1 VSLPR
6 LHLVLR
12 CSLILF
18 GVASAPGVSLAVVR
32 SMHIDFG
39 INNQQTM
46 LPGWNN
52 FTGAALTEPTT
63 VLNLIDSV
71 GNPTGIV
78 FTPTWSAP
86 DTNDDTG
93 IALALA
99 NFQGRYPDELPGIAQ
114 SALRDNLYVR
124 DGYTFTVTL
133 SNLPANTR
141 YNFLF
146 YGAAG
151 ETSTGDYSLWT
162 VTGSNSGS
170 DFITPLV
177 ANHTQVATVNGIIP
191 NASNSIAVRFEGRRP
206 NGAVQNPGI
215 NNDGLGRFNYMRI
228 LQHSLINGDFD
239 ANGVVNAADYTAW
252 RNDFGNWAH
261 VTGSDGNH
269 NGFVDASDYVIWR
282 KAMSTVGGAT
292 ASSSADSL
300 AVPEPHAALLL
311 AAMIFSVCGQRV
323 RDRGRSRR

>member
-1 VSLPR
+1 VSFRR

-18 GVASAPGVSLAVVR
+18 GVVAAPAVSLAAVR
-32 SMHIDFG
+32 SIHVDFG
-39 INNQQTM
+39 INTQLTTI
-46 LPGWNN
+46 PGWNN
-52 FTGAALTEPTT
+52 LTGPAGTEPTT

-71 GNPTGIV
+71 DMPTGIV
-78 FTPTWSAP
+78 FTPTWSAV
-86 DTNDDTG
+86 DVASDTG
-93 IALALA
+93 IALALS

-146 YGAAG
+146 YGASG
-151 ETSTGDYSLWT
+151 TTGDYSLWT

-191 NASNSIAVRFEGRRP
+191 NASNSISVRFEGRRP
-206 NGAVQNPGI
+206 NGTVQNPAI
-215 NNDGLGRFNYMRI
+215 NDDGLGRFNYMRI

-239 ANGVVNAADYTAW
+239 ANGVVNAADYMAW
-252 RNDFGNWAH
+252 RSDFGLLAH

-269 NGFVDASDYVIWR
+269 NGIVDASDYVVWR
-282 KAMSTVGGAT
+282 KAMSMAGGAG
-292 ASSSADSL
+292 SSSSVQSL

-311 AAMIFSVCGQRV
+311 GATIFSICGLRV
-323 RDRGRSRR
+323 RNRGRLRR

>member
-1 VSLPR
+1 
-6 LHLVLR
+6 VLF
-12 CSLILF
+12 F
-18 GVASAPGVSLAVVR
+18 GIVSAPGVSLAVVR

-52 FTGAALTEPTT
+52 FTGAGLTEPTT
-63 VLNLIDSV
+63 VLNLIDSF
-71 GNPTGIV
+71 GAPTGIV

-86 DTNDDTG
+86 DVGSDTG

-162 VTGSNSGS
+162 ATGSNSGS
-170 DFITPLV
+170 DFIAPLV
-177 ANHTQVATVNGIIP
+177 ANHTQVATVNGIVP
-191 NASNSIAVRFEGRRP
+191 NASNSISVRFEGRRP
-206 NGAVQNPGI
+206 DGTMQSPAV

-228 LQHSLINGDFD
+228 LQHSLIPGDFD
-239 ANGVVNAADYTAW
+239 VNGVVNAADYTAW
-252 RNDFGNWAH
+252 RSDFGNWAH
-261 VTGSDGNH
+261 VSGADGNH
-269 NGFVDASDYVIWR
+269 NGFVDASDYVVWR
-282 KAMSTVGGAT
+282 KAMSLASGAV
-292 ASSSADSL
+292 SSSSVESL
-300 AVPEPHAALLL
+300 AVPEPHAALLMA
-311 AAMIFSVCGQRV
+311 AAMFSVCGLRV
-323 RDRGRSRR
+323 RGRRTFSQ

>member
-1 VSLPR
+1 
-6 LHLVLR
+6 
-12 CSLILF
+12 LILF
-18 GVASAPGVSLAVVR
+18 GIVSAPDVSLAVVR

-39 INNQQTM
+39 VNNQQTM

-52 FTGAALTEPTT
+52 FTGVAGTEPTT
-63 VLNLIDSV
+63 VLNLIDST
-71 GNPTGIV
+71 GAPTGV
-78 FTPTWSAP
+78 VLTPTWSAA
-86 DTNDDTG
+86 DMDFDTG
-93 IALALA
+93 IAFPAA

-124 DGYTFTVTL
+124 DGYTLTLTL

-146 YGAAG
+146 YGAVG

-170 DFITPLV
+170 DFITPLI
-177 ANHTQVATVNGIIP
+177 ANHTQTATVNGIIP
-191 NASNSIAVRFEGRRP
+191 NASNSISVRFEGRRP
-206 NGAVQNPGI
+206 NGTMQLPAA

-228 LQHSLINGDFD
+228 LQHSLIPGDFD

-252 RNDFGNWAH
+252 RKDFGNWAH
-261 VTGSDGNH
+261 VSGADGNH
-269 NGFVDASDYVIWR
+269 NGFVDASDYVVWR
-282 KAMSTVGGAT
+282 NAMSTAGGSAT
-292 ASSSADSL
+292 SSSAQSL

-311 AAMIFSVCGQRV
+311 VSAAILSGCGFRA
-323 RDRGRSRR
+323 RARRSLPR

>member
-1 VSLPR
+1 
-6 LHLVLR
+6 
-12 CSLILF
+12 LILF
-18 GVASAPGVSLAVVR
+18 GSVSAPGVSLAVVR
-32 SMHIDFG
+32 TMHVDFG

-46 LPGWNN
+46 LEGWNN
-52 FTGAALTEPTT
+52 FTGLAGAEPTT
-63 VLNLIDSV
+63 VLNLIAYD
-71 GNPTGIV
+71 NMPTGIV
-78 FTPTWSAP
+78 LTPTWSAP
-86 DTNDDTG
+86 DVGSDTG

-151 ETSTGDYSLWT
+151 ETSTGDRSHWT

-191 NASNSIAVRFEGRRP
+191 NASNSISVRFEGRRP
-206 NGAVQNPGI
+206 DGSMQNPAV
-215 NNDGLGRFNYMRI
+215 NNDGLGRFNYMLI
-228 LQHSLINGDFD
+228 LQHSLIPGDFD
-239 ANGVVNAADYTAW
+239 VNGVVNAADFAAW
-252 RNDFGNWAH
+252 RKDFGNWAH
-261 VTGSDGNH
+261 MSGADGNH
-269 NGFVDASDYVIWR
+269 NGFVDASDYVVWR
-282 KAMSTVGGAT
+282 KAMSLAGGA
-292 ASSSADSL
+292 ASSSSVESL
-300 AVPEPHAALLL
+300 AVPEPHAALLMV
-311 AAMIFSVCGQRV
+311 AAVLSVCGLRV
-323 RDRGRSRR
+323 RGRRSWSQ

>member
-1 VSLPR
+1 VSLHR
-6 LHLVLR
+6 LQLVLR

-52 FTGAALTEPTT
+52 FTGVALTEPTT

-71 GNPTGIV
+71 GAPTGIV
-78 FTPTWSAP
+78 FTPAWSGV
-86 DTNDDTG
+86 DTDSDMG
-93 IALALA
+93 LALA
-99 NFQGRYPDELPGIAQ
+99 QSNFQGRYPDELPGIAQ

-124 DGYTFTVTL
+124 DGHTFSITL
-133 SNLPANTR
+133 SNLPANTQ

-146 YGAAG
+146 YGAA
-151 ETSTGDYSLWT
+151 ETTGDYSLWT
-162 VTGSNSGS
+162 VTGNNSGS
-170 DFITPLV
+170 DSIANLV
-177 ANHTQVATVNGIIP
+177 RNSTEVATVNGIIP
-191 NASNSIAVRFEGRRP
+191 DAQQRIVVRFEGRRP

-239 ANGVVNAADYTAW
+239 ANGVVNEADYMAW
-252 RNDFGNWAH
+252 RIDFGNWAH

-282 KAMSTVGGAT
+282 KAMSTAGGAG
-292 ASSSADSL
+292 SSSSVQSI
-300 AVPEPHAALLL
+300 AVPEPQAALLL
-311 AAMIFSVCGQRV
+311 AATIFSVCGLRL
-323 RDRGRSRR
+323 RDRGRSWR